1 MPLVEIPCKSALV
14 PSLLAGYD
22 WALNPYRGC
31 AFDCLYCYA
40 PDVVRMDRALF
51 ATTTFVKRSMATVL
65 AKEVRKKRRGVVG
78 ISTVTDPYQPAER
91 KVEVTRRCLEVLARA
106 KWPVSVLTKSPLVT
120 RDTDVLSGIA
130 GAEVGFSIATGDD
143 RERKRWEAQCPS
155 VDARFKALSQ
165 VAAAGVRTF
174 VFAGPLYP
182 ESTREAMQA
191 LAEKAAEAGAAE
203 VMIDGLHPR
212 PGALLQILERTS
224 PVARASWD
232 ARTAV
237 LVRALG
243 EACEAL
249 GVPCAPAKNWKGAA
263 SSGGRDHLVA
273 ARAAEE
279 RAPVL
284 KQPGE
289 VGRLLAP
296 LADPFPVDVALQEFD

>member
-1 MPLVEIPCKSALV
+1 MPVVEVPCKSALV
-14 PSLLAGYD
+14 PSLLSGYD

-40 PDVVRMDRALF
+40 PDVVRMDRAVW
-51 ATTTFVKRSMATVL
+51 ATTIFVKRSMPTVL
-65 AKEVRKKRRGVVG
+65 AKEVRKKKRGVVG

-91 KVEVTRRCLEVLARA
+91 ALEVTRKCLEVLARA

-120 RDTDVLSGIA
+120 RDTDVLSRME

-165 VAAAGVRTF
+165 VAAAGVRAY

-182 ESTREAMQA
+182 ESSPEAMGS
-191 LAEKAAEAGAAE
+191 LAQKAARAGAAE
-203 VMIDGLHPR
+203 VMVDSLHPR
-212 PGALLQILERTS
+212 PGALLQVLERTS
-224 PVARASWD
+224 PAARAAWD

-237 LVRALG
+237 LVQALAD
-243 EACEAL
+243 ACHAVGL
-249 GVPCAPAKNWKGAA
+249 PCAAAKNWKGGA
-263 SSGGRDHLVA
+263 SGGGRDHLVA

-284 KQPGE
+284 EQPGE
-289 VGRLLAP
+289 VRRLLAP
-296 LADPFPVDVALQEFD
+296 LADPLAVDVALQEFD